1 MQRKTLRFH
10 GMWQMIGRILH
21 LMEGLLLA
29 GILFVMICFLIGIK
43 PYITLSGSMEPKIHT
58 GSLCFVDT
66 HARYEQMEE
75 GDVVAFETTAG
86 SLVTHRILSIT
97 PEGMET
103 KGDANE
109 SSDGISV
116 TEQNFCGKTL
126 FSIPYAGYGVAAL
139 QKPWNKAII
148 CILIAAVLFYQLTE
162 TAEQSG
168 FKKQRK

>member
-1 MQRKTLRFH
+1 MQRKTLHLH
-10 GMWQMIGRILH
+10 GLRRMIGLILH
-21 LMEGLLLA
+21 LMEGLFLM
-29 GILFVMICFLIGIK
+29 GILFVLICFLIGIK
-43 PYITLSGSMEPKIHT
+43 PYITLSGSMEPEIHT

-66 HARYEQMEE
+66 HVCYEQMEE

-97 PEGMET
+97 PEGLET

-109 SSDGISV
+109 TSDGISV

-126 FSIPYAGYGVAAL
+126 FSIPYAGYGIAAL
-139 QKPWNKAII
+139 QKPWNKVII
-148 CILIAAVLFYQLTE
+148 CILIATVLLYQLAE

-168 FKKQRK
+168 FKKHK